1 MAGAIP
7 GLKDVAVNE
16 KDQRSFPLQGRHS
29 RSITKRT
36 AKPTVKFWDVTP
48 GAGKEGK
55 PCMRELA
62 RSWTEDVEGSRGGV
76 ADEGLVS

>member
-29 RSITKRT
+29 RSITKWT

-55 PCMRELA
+55 PCTRE
-62 RSWTEDVEGSRGGV
+62 SWPGAGPRTWKVAGEGSLMKG
-76 ADEGLVS
+76 